1 MKVCNSCVL
10 IYINILYI
18 NIIGIFIILV
28 CIFLLI
34 NNLLLEYRNKKIYRL
49 FFYKYVLK

>member
-18 NIIGIFIILV
+18 NIIGIFIKLV
-28 CIFLLI
+28 IK
-34 NNLLLEYRNKKIYRL
+34 NLLLEYRNKKIYRL

>member
-34 NNLLLEYRNKKIYRL
+34 NNLLLEYRNKKIYIL